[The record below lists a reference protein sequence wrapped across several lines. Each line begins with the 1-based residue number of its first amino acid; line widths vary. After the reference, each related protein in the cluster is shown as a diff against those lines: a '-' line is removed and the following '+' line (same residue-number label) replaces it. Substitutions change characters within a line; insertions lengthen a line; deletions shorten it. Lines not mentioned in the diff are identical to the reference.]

1 MSLPQISAEFR
12 LGTDP
17 NLRFAPSGVAVCG
30 IRAVASSRKKND
42 KDEWVDDKTC
52 WVELVG
58 FKQLAENMAE
68 SFAKGD
74 QVVATGRLQ
83 TEDWTDNDGNKRTS
97 VKVILDNIG
106 MAARF
111 NAVRS
116 IKADR
121 QSQGAGQGQQGQGQD
136 DPFSGQQQQQQSD
149 EPPF

>member
-1 MSLPQISAEFR
+1 MLPQISAEFR

-30 IRAVASSRKKND
+30 IRAVASSRKKN
-42 KDEWVDDKTC
+42 EQTNQWEDDKTC

-68 SFAKGD
+68 SFQKGD
-74 QVVATGRLQ
+74 QVLAQGRLQ
-83 TEDWTDNDGNKRTS
+83 TEDWTDNDGHKRTS
-97 VKVILDNIG
+97 VKVVLDNIG

-111 NAVRS
+111 NAVKS

-121 QSQGAGQGQQGQGQD
+121 QQPSQQGGQSQQD
-136 DPFSGQQQQQQSD
+136 DPFAGQAPSD